1 MDVILLSR
9 IQFALNVAFHYLY
22 PPLSIG
28 LSLVIVLMEAM
39 YLKTKRSIYL
49 QLTKFWIKIFA
60 LSFALGVATG
70 LVQVF
75 AFGTNWSRYSRFV
88 GDVFGSAL
96 AAEGIFAFFLEAGFI
111 GLMLFGWNRIS
122 AKLHFCSS
130 LCVSLGAHFSAI
142 WIVAA
147 NSWMQTPA
155 GFKLIGEGE
164 ETRAVVTH
172 FWSMIFN
179 PSFLDRLTH
188 VIIGA
193 WLTGSF
199 MLLSV
204 SAYYLLKKRHLD
216 FAQMGI
222 KVGLVLS
229 SILLALQLISADS
242 TARGVAVN
250 QPEKLAA
257 MEGIYTTKP
266 YSEMSLIGYVNSE
279 KQQVTGIKVPGLLSV
294 LVHRSAKE
302 PVRGLDQFPKE
313 DWPNVPA
320 VFQFY
325 HLMIYMWG
333 AMLLATLMGCV
344 FWFRQSLL
352 KAKWT
357 QRFLVVSVGF
367 PYIANQSGWFTA
379 EMGRQ
384 PWIVYKLLRTT
395 QGISPSINSNQVA
408 GSIIMFIFIYILLFA
423 LFLLLIDQKIKH
435 GPEQIE
441 IEKKAAETVYRNPYL
456 TDPKAKHDT

>member
-1 MDVILLSR
+1 MDVVLLSR
-9 IQFALNVAFHYLY
+9 IQFALNIAFHYLY

-28 LSLVIVLMEAM
+28 LALVIVLMEGL
-39 YLKTKRSIYL
+39 YLKTKRAVYL

-60 LSFALGVATG
+60 LSFALGIATG

-111 GLMLFGWNRIS
+111 GLMLFGWNKIS
-122 AKLHFCSS
+122 PKLHFCSS
-130 LCVSLGAHFSAI
+130 LCVALGAHFSAI

-155 GFKLIGEGE
+155 GFKLVGEGE
-164 ETRAVVTH
+164 ATRAVVTH
-172 FWSMIFN
+172 FWQMIFN

-204 SAYYLLKKRHLD
+204 SAYYLLKKRYLA
-216 FAQMGI
+216 FAEKGMKI
-222 KVGLVLS
+222 GLALS
-229 SILLALQLISADS
+229 ALLLVLQLISADS
-242 TARGVAVN
+242 TARGVATH
-250 QPEKLAA
+250 QPEKFAA
-257 MEGIYTTKP
+257 MEGIYQTQP
-266 YSEMSLIGYVNSE
+266 YTPMSLVGYVDTTTE
-279 KQQVTGIKVPGLLSV
+279 EVKGIQVPGLLSF
-294 LVHRSAKE
+294 LVYRSAKE
-302 PVRGLDQFPKE
+302 PVQGLKEFPQ
-313 DWPNVPA
+313 DNWPNVPA

-325 HLMIYMWG
+325 HLMIYMWS
-333 AMLLATLMGCV
+333 AMALAVVLGL
-344 FWFRQSLL
+344 FFLWRKSLR

-357 QRFLVVSVGF
+357 QRLLVLSIGF

-395 QGISPSINSNQVA
+395 QGVSPSIDRHQVA
-408 GSIIMFIFIYILLFA
+408 SSIIMFIFIYLLLFS
-423 LFLLLIDQKIKH
+423 LFLFLIHRKINH
-435 GPEQIE
+435 GPEENPQ
-441 IEKKAAETVYRNPYL
+441 EKKELDSLYRNPY
-456 TDPKAKHDT
+456 TQPKKP

>member
-1 MDVILLSR
+1 MDVVLLSR
-9 IQFALNVAFHYLY
+9 IQFALNIAFHYLY

-28 LSLVIVLMEAM
+28 LSLIIVTIEAM
-39 YLKTKRSIYL
+39 YLKTKKPIYL
-49 QLTKFWIKIFA
+49 QLTKFWVKIFA

-111 GLMLFGWNRIS
+111 GLMLFGWNRIQP
-122 AKLHFCSS
+122 KFHFLSS
-130 LCVSLGAHFSAI
+130 LCVALGAHFSAI
-142 WIVAA
+142 WIIAA

-155 GFKLIGEGE
+155 GFKLIGQGQQM
-164 ETRAVVTH
+164 RAVVTD
-172 FWSMIFN
+172 FWAMIFN

-199 MLLSV
+199 MLLSI

-222 KVGLVLS
+222 KIGLGLS
-229 SILLALQLISADS
+229 ALLLILQLFSADS
-242 TARGVAVN
+242 TARGVASH

-257 MEGIYTTKP
+257 MEGIYKTAAYTP
-266 YSEMSLIGYVNSE
+266 MTLVGYVDSKDE
-279 KQQVTGIKVPGLLSV
+279 QVKGLKIPGLLS
-294 LVHRSAKE
+294 LLIYRSPGK
-302 PVRGLDQFPKE
+302 PVPGFDQFPK
-313 DWPNVPA
+313 DDRPNVPA

-325 HLMIYMWG
+325 HIMIYMWF
-333 AMLLATLMGCV
+333 LMALGVALGCL
-344 FWFRQSLL
+344 FWKRGSLIN
-352 KAKWT
+352 AKWT
-357 QRFLVVSVGF
+357 QRLLVGSIAF

-384 PWIVYKLLRTT
+384 PWIVYKLLKTS
-395 QGISPSINSNQVA
+395 QGVSPAIHQQQVA
-408 GSIIMFIFIYILLFA
+408 GSIIMFIFIYLLLFF
-423 LFLLLIDQKIKH
+423 LFLFLINRKIQH
-435 GPEQIE
+435 GPETLE
-441 IEKKAAETVYRNPYL
+441 ETVNGSDLVYRNPYL
-456 TDPKAKHDT
+456 REKT

>member
-1 MDVILLSR
+1 MDVVLLSR
-9 IQFALNVAFHYLY
+9 IQFALNIAFHYLY

-60 LSFALGVATG
+60 LSFALGIATG

-111 GLMLFGWNRIS
+111 GLMLFGWKRIS
-122 AKLHFCSS
+122 PRLHFCSS

-155 GFKLIGEGE
+155 GFKLIGDGE

-216 FAQMGI
+216 FAQMGLKI
-222 KVGLVLS
+222 GLILS
-229 SILLALQLISADS
+229 SILLVLQLISADS

-257 MEGIYTTKP
+257 MEGIYQTKP
-266 YSEMSLIGYVNSE
+266 YTDMSLVGYVNSKE
-279 KQQVTGIKVPGLLSV
+279 QTVTAIKVPGLLSL
-294 LVHRSAKE
+294 LVHRSAKK
-302 PVRGLDQFPKE
+302 PVRGLDQFPADE
-313 DWPNVPA
+313 WPNVPA

-333 AMLLATLMGCV
+333 AMTIAVILGCV
-344 FWFRQSLL
+344 CWRRRTLL
-352 KAKWT
+352 RAKWT
-357 QRFLVVSVGF
+357 HRLTALSIVF

-395 QGISPSINSNQVA
+395 QGVSPSINGNQVA

-423 LFLLLIDQKIKH
+423 LFLFLINRKIQH
-435 GPEQIE
+435 GPEEVDIE
-441 IEKKAAETVYRNPYL
+441 TNGSDVIYRNPYL
-456 TDPKAKHDT
+456 TKRGAEK